1 MMPPPEYFL
10 WAAVSL
16 FRETAFLFF
25 DPEEIAF
32 YFIASGVAERMF
44 TPGPVKKSI
53 KQGGKT
59 WH

>member
-25 DPEEIAF
+25 NPEEIVF
-32 YFIASGVAERMF
+32 FITSGGAGRMF
-44 TPGPVKKSI
+44 KPGPVKKL
-53 KQGGKT
+53 
-59 WH
+59 